1 MFSINQLDYIPL
13 PFGESKIFR
22 TSLKWLY
29 LTQQF
34 YQHLNM
40 SIENSSIKRDAVR
53 ENILKIAQEIFS
65 KYGYKK
71 TTLDDIANAVRKG
84 KSSLYYYFS
93 SKEDLFQEVIQKEA
107 DTLREELSKVLQK
120 DIDPAEKLRDYVMT
134 KITTYRQLANFY
146 NAIEND
152 TAAVEFIDKIKSQ
165 YYQEEIRMMKRILL
179 EGARQR
185 KFIVKDFALVA
196 IGITTAI
203 RGLEMPLSAGPYR
216 STDLGKSV
224 DSIVKIICYGI
235 MKRD

>member
-1 MFSINQLDYIPL
+1 
-13 PFGESKIFR
+13 
-22 TSLKWLY
+22 
-29 LTQQF
+29 
-34 YQHLNM
+34 M
-40 SIENSSIKRDAVR
+40 SVENSSIKRDAVR

-107 DTLREELSKVLQK
+107 DILREELSKVLQK

-134 KITTYRQLANFY
+134 KITTYRQLANY

>member
-1 MFSINQLDYIPL
+1 
-13 PFGESKIFR
+13 
-22 TSLKWLY
+22 
-29 LTQQF
+29 
-34 YQHLNM
+34 M
-40 SIENSSIKRDAVR
+40 SVENSSIKRDAVR

-93 SKEDLFQEVIQKEA
+93 SKEDLFQ
-107 DTLREELSKVLQK
+107 EELSKVLQK

>member
-1 MFSINQLDYIPL
+1 LANNDERNP
-13 PFGESKIFR
+13 
-22 TSLKWLY
+22 
-29 LTQQF
+29 
-34 YQHLNM
+34 M
-40 SIENSSIKRDAVR
+40 SNENLGTKKDAVR
-53 ENILKIAQEIFS
+53 ESILTIAQEIFS
-65 KYGYKK
+65 KFGYKK

-107 DTLREELSKVLQK
+107 DILRVELAKVLQK
-120 DIDPAEKLRDYVMT
+120 DMDPADKLRDYVMT

-165 YYQEEIRMMKRILL
+165 YDQEEIRMMKRILL
-179 EGARQR
+179 EGARQH
-185 KFIVKDFALVA
+185 KFVIKDFTLVA

-216 STDLGKSV
+216 SNDLGKSV
-224 DSIVKIICYGI
+224 DAIVKIICYGI
-235 MKRD
+235 MRRD

>member
-1 MFSINQLDYIPL
+1 MN
-13 PFGESKIFR
+13 
-22 TSLKWLY
+22 
-29 LTQQF
+29 
-34 YQHLNM
+34 
-40 SIENSSIKRDAVR
+40 IEAGSTKRDAVR
-53 ENILKIAQEIFS
+53 ENILTIAQEIFS
-65 KYGYKK
+65 KFGYKK

-107 DTLREELSKVLQK
+107 DILREELSKVLQK

-134 KITTYRQLANFY
+134 KITTFRQLANFY

-165 YYQEEIRMMKRILL
+165 YDQEEIRMMKRILL

-185 KFIVKDFALVA
+185 KFVVKDFTLVA

-203 RGLEMPLSAGPYR
+203 RGLEMPLSAGPYK
-216 STDLGKSV
+216 SNDLSKSV
-224 DSIVKIICYGI
+224 DAIVKIICYGI

>member
-1 MFSINQLDYIPL
+1 M
-13 PFGESKIFR
+13 
-22 TSLKWLY
+22 
-29 LTQQF
+29 
-34 YQHLNM
+34 
-40 SIENSSIKRDAVR
+40 R

-107 DTLREELSKVLQK
+107 DILREELSKVLQK

-185 KFIVKDFALVA
+185 KFIVKDFTLVA

-235 MKRD
+235 MKRE

>member
-1 MFSINQLDYIPL
+1 
-13 PFGESKIFR
+13 
-22 TSLKWLY
+22 
-29 LTQQF
+29 
-34 YQHLNM
+34 M
-40 SIENSSIKRDAVR
+40 SIGNSSIKRDAVR

-84 KSSLYYYFS
+84 KSSLYYYFD

-107 DTLREELSKVLQK
+107 DTLREELSKVLLK

-196 IGITTAI
+196 IGITMAI

-224 DSIVKIICYGI
+224 DSIVKIICFGI